1 MSELTS
7 IIGAVASNLALYTRC
22 SVAGCIL
29 PWSCHEKC
37 WVSGVWVACSYEM
50 EQKTYHRCFA
60 ITRR

>member
-7 IIGAVASNLALYTRC
+7 IVGAVASNLTLYTH
-22 SVAGCIL
+22 VAVWQDVS
-29 PWSCHEKC
+29 WSCHEKC

-60 ITRR
+60 ITRP